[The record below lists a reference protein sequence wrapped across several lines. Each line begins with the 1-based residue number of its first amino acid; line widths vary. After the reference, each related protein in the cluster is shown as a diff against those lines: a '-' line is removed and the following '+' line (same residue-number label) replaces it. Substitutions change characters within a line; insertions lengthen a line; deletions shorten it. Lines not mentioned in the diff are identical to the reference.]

1 MALARLA
8 LKNLGQRVVVSPS
21 CSSSLLVV
29 SQRVVERSLST
40 GLEQRWVSN
49 ELLVRSFSTRRTSDG
64 NDEKSEGR
72 EVAVSEEGG
81 GKKFRLFPRRQRRR
95 GLWRNNNH
103 YELFPSG
110 LENAL
115 FQATQNL
122 NKLLRNL
129 SPSRLI
135 GRVKEH
141 DECYKIRF
149 SVPGLSKEDV
159 KITIEDGV
167 LKIRGEHKE
176 ESDHEQEDYDDDD
189 DDDDEID
196 RFWSSMNYRYLRTSI
211 MLPEDAKVDEIKA
224 EMKDGELTITIPRT
238 ETPKKDVKE
247 IEIQ

>member
-49 ELLVRSFSTRRTSDG
+49 ELLVRSFCTRRTSDG

-103 YELFPSG
+103 
-110 LENAL
+110 
-115 FQATQNL
+115 
-122 NKLLRNL
+122 
-129 SPSRLI
+129 
-135 GRVKEH
+135 H
-141 DECYKIRF
+141 DTIRRA
-149 SVPGLSKEDV
+149 GLSKEDV
-159 KITIEDGV
+159 KITIEDWV

-176 ESDHEQEDYDDDD
+176 ESDHEQEDY
-189 DDDDEID
+189 DDEID

-224 EMKDGELTITIPRT
+224 EMKDGVLTITIPRT

-247 IEIQ
+247 ITFSDM

>member
-49 ELLVRSFSTRRTSDG
+49 ELVRSFSTRRTSDG

-103 YELFPSG
+103 HELFRSG
-110 LENAL
+110 LENSL
-115 FQATQNL
+115 FQANPKPQQVE
-122 NKLLRNL
+122 K
-129 SPSRLI
+129 
-135 GRVKEH
+135 
-141 DECYKIRF
+141 F
-149 SVPGLSKEDV
+149 
-159 KITIEDGV
+159 IT
-167 LKIRGEHKE
+167 
-176 ESDHEQEDYDDDD
+176 
-189 DDDDEID
+189 
-196 RFWSSMNYRYLRTSI
+196 F
-211 MLPEDAKVDEIKA
+211 KA
-224 EMKDGELTITIPRT
+224 HRQSERA
-238 ETPKKDVKE
+238 
-247 IEIQ
+247 